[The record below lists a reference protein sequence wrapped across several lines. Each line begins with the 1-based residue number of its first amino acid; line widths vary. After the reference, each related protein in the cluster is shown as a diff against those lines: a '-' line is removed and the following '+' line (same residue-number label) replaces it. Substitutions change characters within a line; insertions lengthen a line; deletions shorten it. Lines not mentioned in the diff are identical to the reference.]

1 MKKSTAKAQWNKG
14 LKNGNGEV
22 ASGRG
27 HFKASYTF
35 ASRFGDDTSA
45 TNPEEL
51 IGAAH
56 AGCFSMFLSALLE
69 KANHEPES
77 VQTTATVHLGEKDG
91 GPHIMLIELN
101 TEARVEG
108 IEDDEF
114 QKLAQE
120 AKANCPVSKAL
131 GAVPEI
137 KLTASLKK

>member
-27 HFKASYTF
+27 HFKANYTF

-51 IGAAH
+51 IGAAN
-56 AGCFSMFLSALLE
+56 AGCFSMFLSSLLE
-69 KANHEPES
+69 KANYEPET

-91 GPHIMLIELN
+91 GPHVMKIELD
-101 TEARVEG
+101 TEVSVAG
-108 IEDDEF
+108 IEEDEF

-120 AKANCPVSKAL
+120 AKEKCPISKAL

-137 KLTASLKK
+137 TLTAKLKK

>member
-22 ASGRG
+22 SSGRG
-27 HFKASYTF
+27 HFKASYTY

-51 IGAAH
+51 IGAAN

-69 KANHEPES
+69 KANYEPET
-77 VQTTATVHLGEKDG
+77 VNTTATVHLGEKDG
-91 GPHIMLIELN
+91 GPHVMKIELD
-101 TEARVEG
+101 TEVSVAG
-108 IEDDEF
+108 IGEDEF

-120 AKANCPVSKAL
+120 AKEKCPISKAL

-137 KLTASLKK
+137 TLTARLKK

>member
-14 LKNGNGEV
+14 LKNGSGEV
-22 ASGRG
+22 ASGMG
-27 HFKASYTF
+27 HFKANYTF

-56 AGCFSMFLSALLE
+56 AGCFSMFLSSLLE

-91 GPHIMLIELN
+91 GPHVMKIELD
-101 TEARVEG
+101 TEVSVAG
-108 IEDDEF
+108 IEEAEF

-120 AKANCPVSKAL
+120 AKEKCPISKAL

-137 KLTASLKK
+137 MLTAKLKK